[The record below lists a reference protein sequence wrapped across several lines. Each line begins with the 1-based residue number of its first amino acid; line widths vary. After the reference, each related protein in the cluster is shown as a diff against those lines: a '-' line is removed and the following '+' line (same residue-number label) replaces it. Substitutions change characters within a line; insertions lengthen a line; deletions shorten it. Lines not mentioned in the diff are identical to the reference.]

1 MERRSNISVPFLRVG
16 RRGISPRPASGQ
28 VLVEWAIV
36 AAILVASV
44 AILSVFLYTFKESG
58 SRVLDLVASEYP

>member
-1 MERRSNISVPFLRVG
+1 MERPSNISVPFLRVG
-16 RRGISPRPASGQ
+16 RRGIASRAASGQ

-44 AILSVFLYTFKESG
+44 AILAVFLYTFKESG